1 MRTYRINEI
10 FYSIQG
16 EGEHTGRA
24 AVFVRFS
31 GCNLKCPFC
40 DTDFKAYVEATA
52 EMIVAYAKKLGGDCR
67 FMVLTG
73 GEPSLQAD
81 FELIDTLH
89 KAGYYVAMETN
100 GTKPMMIPIDWVTVS
115 PKQSFVGSAGTP
127 CLRKA
132 NEVKVVFDGIH
143 TPSTYG
149 IEAEHYYLQPCDTGN
164 EKKNAAIL
172 KACVDY
178 ILEHPKWKLSLQTQK
193 IINVR

>member
-16 EGEHTGRA
+16 EGEHTGKA

-40 DTDFKAYVEATA
+40 DTDFKSFMEATA
-52 EMIVAYAKKLGGDCR
+52 EQILSRVMEMSGDCR
-67 FMVLTG
+67 FVVLTG
-73 GEPSLQAD
+73 GEPTLQAD
-81 FELIDTLH
+81 IALCDTLH
-89 KAGYYVAMETN
+89 KAGYYIAMETN
-100 GTKPMMIPIDWVTVS
+100 GTKPVIIPVDWVTIS
-115 PKQSFVGSAGTP
+115 PKQAFVGSVGTP
-127 CLRKA
+127 RLRKA
-132 NEVKVVFDGIH
+132 NEVKVVFDGVH

-149 IEAEHYYLQPCDTGN
+149 IDAEHYYLQPCDTGN

-178 ILEHPKWKLSLQTQK
+178 ILWHPKWKLSLQTQK